1 MSQHQPAMNRQ
12 QWSSLF
18 IISAIWA
25 WSFVIYKIMGAVYH
39 PLMIAFIRCAIG
51 AAYLLCYM
59 WYKKISLLKYKK
71 YFPVLIFLS
80 VLGNIIPFTLAG
92 LLIKDIGAA
101 VSAIIN
107 SITPI
112 FTALLIRMFYDHHRL
127 SVGRFSGILLSLAGM
142 TVLVGLDALGY
153 GGYGRHGA
161 GGDNAPPHDGY
172 YFIKELLLMLVGF
185 SFSIQS
191 AFTRRRDIQKIPA
204 VVMVASQ
211 NIFSTIILLP
221 LIFIFDK
228 PFDYPFPPSLNMV
241 MVAVVYNVF
250 SMGYAYIIY
259 FDMIKK
265 AGAVNASLTAMIMPP
280 IGIIY
285 AYFYFGEE
293 LASHQFLGLALI
305 TMGLMV
311 IDGRLPRYIA
321 TYVRVRCDSLY
332 KTGKALYKKIS

>member
-1 MSQHQPAMNRQ
+1 MNRQ

-51 AAYLLCYM
+51 AVYLLGYL

-71 YFPVLIFLS
+71 YFPVLVFLS
-80 VLGNIIPFTLAG
+80 VLGNIIPFTLSG
-92 LLIKDIGAA
+92 LLIKDIGSA
-101 VSAIIN
+101 VSSIIN
-107 SITPI
+107 SINPI

-142 TVLVGLDALGY
+142 TVLVGLDAMGYSGY
-153 GGYGRHGA
+153 GT
-161 GGDNAPPHDGY
+161 GGNNTTPHDNY

-185 SFSIQS
+185 SFSVQS
-191 AFTRRRDIQKIPA
+191 AFTRRHDIQKIPA

-228 PFDYPFPPSLNMV
+228 PFDYPFPPSLNMM

-259 FDMIKK
+259 FNMIKK

-305 TMGLMV
+305 TMGLLV

-321 TYVRVRCDSLY
+321 KYMRARFASLR